1 MFNGAMPTGRQEL
14 HLSARWLAWQKI
26 TKYTQMKTKLGL
38 AIIAMALLFGVQFL
52 TKNSNSETTQNYQK
66 ASFNFIKCTSTK
78 YMLDVVDTT
87 QQISPLF
94 TNLGNLHFSISTKN
108 ERAQAFF
115 DQGVK
120 LSYAFNHAEGH
131 RSFMEAARLDPNS
144 AMTYWGQA
152 FALGPNINDP
162 LPEDERK
169 NKINEALVKAKK
181 LAAKASKKEQALI
194 EALSA
199 RYSEDLTADVAEL
212 NMDYMNAMTKVVKKY
227 PEDANIL
234 ILYAASVMNTV
245 PWNYWDKDGNPSP
258 NIKEAKVALEKAI
271 ELEPENPGGHHY
283 YIHMV
288 ELPYPDL
295 GEPSADQLASLM
307 PGAGHIVHM
316 PSHIY
321 IRVGRYLDAVKV
333 NQAAIL
339 ADEDYIAQCFSQGLY
354 PLGYYPH
361 NIHFLWSSAS
371 LLGSSEIA
379 MDAAKKTAE
388 KVPMGE
394 LVEMPFLQDFASTPM
409 LAYTRFGK
417 WNEILTIPAPS
428 PEIKHL
434 TLMRHY
440 ARGIA
445 FVRKGNAK
453 EAQEELEAIEEI
465 RKDPE
470 LKDLIATANN
480 DSHSIANIAYEVVAG
495 ELAALNGDLT
505 KATEHL
511 KKAVQLEDNLVYT
524 EPAAWHV
531 PTRQNLGAMLMKAKN
546 YEEAEKVYKEDLQI
560 LRQNGWSLMG
570 LHNSLK
576 AQGKMEEA
584 TTIKEEFDKA
594 WEHADIVIDN
604 STL

>member
-1 MFNGAMPTGRQEL
+1 
-14 HLSARWLAWQKI
+14 
-26 TKYTQMKTKLGL
+26 MKTKLGL
-38 AIIAMALLFGVQFL
+38 AIIALALLVGVQFL
-52 TKNSNSETTQNYQK
+52 TKNNNTETTQNYQK

-87 QQISPLF
+87 QRISPLF

-131 RSFMEAARLDPNS
+131 RSFMEAARLDSNS

-162 LPEDERK
+162 LPDEERK
-169 NKINEALVKAKK
+169 NKINEAMVKAKK
-181 LAAKASKKEQALI
+181 LAAKASNKEQALI

-212 NMDYMNAMTKVVKKY
+212 NMAYMNAMTKVVNKY
-227 PEDANIL
+227 PEDANIQ

-258 NIKEAKVALEKAI
+258 NIKEAKAALEKAI

-288 ELPYPDL
+288 ELPYPDF

-379 MDAAKKTAE
+379 IDAAKKTAE

-394 LVEMPFLQDFASTPM
+394 LIAMPFLQDFASTPM

-417 WNEILTIPAPS
+417 WNEILTIPAPNA
-428 PEIKHL
+428 EIKHL

-445 FVRKGNAK
+445 FVRRGNAK
-453 EAQEELEAIEEI
+453 EAQEELHAIEEI

-480 DSHSIANIAYEVVAG
+480 DSHSIANVAHEVVAG
-495 ELAALNGDLT
+495 ELAALNGDLS

-511 KKAVQLEDNLVYT
+511 KKAVKLEDNLVYT
-524 EPAAWHV
+524 EPAAWHI
-531 PTRQNLGAMLMKAKN
+531 PTRQNLGAILMKAKN

-584 TTIKEEFDKA
+584 KTIKEEFDKA

-604 STL
+604 SIL